1 MATLESGIVWVEIVV
16 GIMAA
21 MVLGDY
27 LGHKFGRMKI
37 AVIGGSVALLS
48 IICFAVFA
56 AVELA

>member
-1 MATLESGIVWVEIVV
+1 MPALQSGINWVEIVV